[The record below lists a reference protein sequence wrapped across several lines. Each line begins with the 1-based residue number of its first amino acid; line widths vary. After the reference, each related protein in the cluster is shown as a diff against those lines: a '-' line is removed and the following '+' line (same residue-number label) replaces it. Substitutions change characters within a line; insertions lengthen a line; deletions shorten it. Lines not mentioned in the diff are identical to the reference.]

1 MSVCTRKLGGC
12 VHSWVEDSLGPQVNV
27 QQVTEWLT
35 KVTFLHCIF
44 PPVKRTS
51 FSFINLIRKREDTDI
66 VYYSKH
72 IPRCYIKYVWKL
84 KWELPFSKDNEGTFI
99 VIAGVMPGLLSSTSS
114 PVPSYPDVSN
124 SPKVTLRK
132 NPQGD
137 NPISKCKFQQ
147 HTEDPLL
154 LPVLWCE
161 MRLSTKWDC
170 LWHCCCFC
178 GGAFNV
184 KMSCFSCE
192 RMCEYKAESLRLLA
206 WVRGRQKWCR
216 KTGMFNI
223 VWFWRACFWALI
235 MICPLY
241 RGWDSSRGNRRRG
254 PTPISPS
261 TCPLT
266 LGRLPPWLCPSGHRS
281 TEAAGFRIPSQGDQP
296 VQILDILLLL
306 TLS

>member
-1 MSVCTRKLGGC
+1 
-12 VHSWVEDSLGPQVNV
+12 
-27 QQVTEWLT
+27 
-35 KVTFLHCIF
+35 
-44 PPVKRTS
+44 
-51 FSFINLIRKREDTDI
+51 
-66 VYYSKH
+66 
-72 IPRCYIKYVWKL
+72 
-84 KWELPFSKDNEGTFI
+84 
-99 VIAGVMPGLLSSTSS
+99 MPGLLSSTSS

-154 LPVLWCE
+154 LPVPWCE

-192 RMCEYKAESLRLLA
+192 RMCAYKAESLRLLA

-223 VWFWRACFWALI
+223 VWFWRACFRALI

-241 RGWDSSRGNRRRG
+241 TGWDSSHGNRRRG

-281 TEAAGFRIPSQGDQP
+281 TKAAGFRIPSQGDQP

-306 TLS
+306 TLSKLYRREHKQVKYLREISPQQGVIIFFSIWYSWFDT